1 MSDLG
6 IEILESSLVSVLDR
20 YFEYLQ
26 EEVCTSGCGTEGCS
40 PDCTSNWEAFRKVRA
55 ILIANKERRNNA

>member
-1 MSDLG
+1 MSKWW
-6 IEILESSLVSVLDR
+6 IETLEDALLSILDR

-40 PDCTSNWEAFRKVRA
+40 PDCTSNWEAFRKVRD
-55 ILIANKERRNNA
+55 ILIANKERRKL

>member
-1 MSDLG
+1 MSKWW
-6 IEILESSLVSVLDR
+6 IETLEDALLSILDR

-55 ILIANKERRNNA
+55 ILIANKERRKL